1 MSTQT
6 NIFDGSNVLELD
18 PLVDHCMQYAMK
30 AYDGPIGT
38 LRSFF
43 KEAFLRD
50 KFLSLGIPLPAWWGI
65 PADADEDPDIPASAT
80 QLQMMVYNA
89 TIAKPDKLRNVK
101 VSYTVAEL
109 ACDIYFKSLLGAAP
123 LRLIALE
130 IK

>member
-1 MSTQT
+1 
-6 NIFDGSNVLELD
+6 
-18 PLVDHCMQYAMK
+18 MQYAMK

-50 KFLSLGIPLPAWWGI
+50 KFLSLGIPLPAWSI

-89 TIAKPDKLRNVK
+89 TIAKHDKLR
-101 VSYTVAEL
+101 
-109 ACDIYFKSLLGAAP
+109 
-123 LRLIALE
+123 LRHLYQIPPRRCSASAYRPR
-130 IK
+130 IVTGY

>member
-50 KFLSLGIPLPAWWGI
+50 KFLSLGIPLPAWSI

-89 TIAKPDKLRNVK
+89 IIAKNENCVK
-101 VSYTVAEL
+101 SK
-109 ACDIYFKSLLGAAP
+109 C
-123 LRLIALE
+123 LILQQSWPATL
-130 IK
+130 ISNPS